1 MKPVF
6 FVQKRT
12 NMIFLILSIL
22 SSAAIYVIFK
32 YLDRFKIGTFNVII
46 INYITASILGILLT
60 NTDVD
65 IFPLIK
71 NDWLPFSVIIGILF
85 IMMFVV
91 IAKSS
96 QVVGIAVTTISNKM
110 SVIIPI
116 AGSIMIDPKDLLTNY
131 KATGIILAILAVF
144 LSVYRKRKVEFDP
157 RNIYLPIILF
167 LGMGLVDSIVKYAQQ
182 YHVAD
187 DVLPVFTVIL
197 FAMAAVAGIVTK
209 LLRRTSFKELI
220 QPKTIWW
227 GIALGISNYG
237 SLYFLIKALNYKDVL
252 GGTLDGSIVF
262 GINNLGVIALSVII
276 GLIVFKE
283 KFLKINW
290 AGIILSLIAIYIL
303 STT

>member
-1 MKPVF
+1 
-6 FVQKRT
+6 
-12 NMIFLILSIL
+12 MIFLILSIL

-32 YLDRFKIGTFNVII
+32 YLDKFKIGTFNVII
-46 INYITASILGILLT
+46 INYITATILGLLLS

-71 NDWLPFSVIIGILF
+71 NDWLPFSIIIGILF

-96 QVVGIAVTTISNKM
+96 QVVGIAITTISNKM

-116 AGSIMIDPKDLLTNY
+116 VVSIMIDPKDLLTNY

-167 LGMGLVDSIVKYAQQ
+167 LGMGLVDSFVKYAQQ
-182 YHVAD
+182 YYVAD

-197 FAMAAVAGIVTK
+197 FAMAAIAGIVTK

-220 QPKTIWW
+220 QPNTIMW

-252 GGTLDGSIVF
+252 GDSLDGSIVF
-262 GINNLGVIALSVII
+262 GINNLGIIALSVII

-290 AGIILSLIAIYIL
+290 VGIFLSLIAIYIL

>member
-1 MKPVF
+1 
-6 FVQKRT
+6 
-12 NMIFLILSIL
+12 MIYLILSIL

-32 YLDRFKIGTFNVII
+32 YLDRFKIATFNVII
-46 INYITASILGILLT
+46 INYLTATVLGILLM
-60 NTDVD
+60 NTKVDV
-65 IFPLIK
+65 FPIIK
-71 NDWLPFSVIIGILF
+71 NEWLPYSIVIGILF

-96 QVVGIAVTTISNKM
+96 QIVGIAITTISNKM

-116 AGSIMIDPKDLLTNY
+116 AVSIIIDPLDILTNF
-131 KATGIILAILAVF
+131 KAIGIILAILAVF

-167 LGMGLVDSIVKYAQQ
+167 LGMGLVDSFVKYAQQ

-197 FAMAAVAGIVTK
+197 FAMAALAGMITK
-209 LLRRTSFKELI
+209 IIRKTSFKELI
-220 QPKTIWW
+220 STKTLLW
-227 GIALGISNYG
+227 GIGLGLSNYG
-237 SLYFLIKALNYKDVL
+237 SLYFLIKALNFKNQS
-252 GGTLDGSIVF
+252 GETLDGSIVF
-262 GINNLGVIALSVII
+262 GINNLGVIALSVFI

-290 AGIILSLIAIYIL
+290 IGIILSLFAIYIL
-303 STT
+303 SKT

>member
-1 MKPVF
+1 
-6 FVQKRT
+6 
-12 NMIFLILSIL
+12 MIFLVFSIL

-32 YLDRFKIGTFNVII
+32 YLDRFKINTFNVII
-46 INYITASILGILLT
+46 INYITATILGLLLT
-60 NTDVD
+60 KTQVD
-65 IFPLIK
+65 IFSIYK
-71 NDWLPFSVIIGILF
+71 NAWFPYSIIIGILF

-96 QVVGIAVTTISNKM
+96 QIIGIAITTVSNKM

-116 AGSIMIDPKDLLTNY
+116 AVSIIIDPLDVLTNF
-131 KATGIILAILAVF
+131 KAIGIILAILAVF

-167 LGMGLVDSIVKYAQQ
+167 LGMGLVNSIVKYAQQ

-187 DVLPVFTVIL
+187 DVLPLFTVIL
-197 FAMAAVAGIVTK
+197 FAMSAISGLVTK
-209 LLRRTSFKELI
+209 LLRKTSFKELLDHKI
-220 QPKTIWW
+220 LLW
-227 GIALGISNYG
+227 GIVLGISNYG
-237 SLYFLIKALNYKDVL
+237 SIYFLIKALNQKNSL
-252 GGTLDGSIVF
+252 GNTFDGSIVF

-290 AGIILSLIAIYIL
+290 VGIIISLIAIFIL
-303 STT
+303 SKT